1 MEKKV
6 YESNYLTL
14 VVNEQTQLL
23 KVLWA
28 PATEDMQDDE
38 FRKELENYAE
48 VAEKYQ
54 PTKSLVDTQN
64 FLFTVV
70 PDTQKWV
77 NENIHQRSLRA
88 GMKKFAYLLSKD
100 TFSQI
105 SIEQTMEE
113 GNAQEV
119 FETRYFADET
129 EALTWLMA

>member
-1 MEKKV
+1 VETKV

-28 PATEDMQDDE
+28 SATENMKDDE

-64 FLFTVV
+64 FLFTIV
-70 PDTQKWV
+70 PDTQQWV
-77 NENIHQRSLRA
+77 NENIHQRSLKA
-88 GMKKFAYLLSKD
+88 GIKKFAYLVSKD
-100 TFSQI
+100 LFSQV

-113 GNAQEV
+113 GNAQEI
-119 FETRYFADET
+119 FETRYFDDET

>member
-54 PTKSLVDTQN
+54 PTKSLVDTKN

-88 GMKKFAYLLSKD
+88 GIKKFAYLLSKD
-100 TFSQI
+100 AFSQI